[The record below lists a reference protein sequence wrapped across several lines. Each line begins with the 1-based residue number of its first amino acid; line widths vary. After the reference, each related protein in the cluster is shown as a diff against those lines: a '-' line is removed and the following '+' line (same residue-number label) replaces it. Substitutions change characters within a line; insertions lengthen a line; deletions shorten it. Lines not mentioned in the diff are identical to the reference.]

1 MEWRIGVRRD
11 RLPFASHAAHTRP
24 PGGRRR
30 LYGVSHYCGNARA
43 GYPATRRGPLKG
55 EDRRAGQGVMA
66 MNVVKT
72 FAAVLLA
79 LGVLATASVAL
90 ADRTGGRGEQ
100 VEAPASQQVQAR

>member
-1 MEWRIGVRRD
+1 
-11 RLPFASHAAHTRP
+11 
-24 PGGRRR
+24 
-30 LYGVSHYCGNARA
+30 
-43 GYPATRRGPLKG
+43 
-55 EDRRAGQGVMA
+55 MA